1 MFQVQILHK
10 MVYFN
15 EINCSNILCI
25 IEICIKIEIII
36 KRVKLLNFF
45 IFKSNINPNYS

>member
-36 KRVKLLNFF
+36 KRVKFIYNLNM
-45 IFKSNINPNYS
+45 KQNIN